1 MNSTATA
8 PTKLD
13 RLYRSNALDLLRG
26 LPDQSVD
33 LFFTDPPYSSG
44 GLHASTRAQMPGQKY
59 IGADVKT
66 IYPEFHHDNKDQR
79 SWTFWCMSW
88 LGEAFRAAKDGGH
101 LVCFVDWRQLPSLTD
116 AIQGAGF
123 IWRSVVVG
131 DKMSGGA
138 RPRMGGFSQQ
148 AEFMVWATKGAVH
161 AEHKVHLPGVISE
174 RLPRPKRHMTEK
186 PMGLARDVVRLVP
199 PGGVV
204 CDPFAGSG
212 TFLVAAKEAG
222 HHWIGSE
229 LEATYCSLASSRLD
243 TRPIASRPLPLRPG
257 GRRAGAR

>member
-1 MNSTATA
+1 MNPTANA
-8 PTKLD
+8 PAQLD
-13 RLYRSNALDLLRG
+13 HLYRSNALDVLRG
-26 LPDQSVD
+26 LPDKSVD

-44 GLHASTRAQMPGQKY
+44 GLHANTRAQTPGAKY
-59 IGADVKT
+59 IGGDVKT
-66 IYPEFHHDNKDQR
+66 VYPEFHHDNKDQR

-88 LGEAFRAAKDGGH
+88 LGEAFRATKDSGQ

-123 IWRSVVVG
+123 IWRSIAVW

-138 RPRMGGFSQQ
+138 RPRLGGFSQQ
-148 AEFMVWATKGAVH
+148 AEFMVWATKGAVPTDQ
-161 AEHKVHLPGVISE
+161 KVHLPGVFSE

-186 PMGLARDVVRLVP
+186 PMGLAREVVRLVP
-199 PGGVV
+199 SGSVV

-222 HHWIGSE
+222 HRWIGCE
-229 LEATYCSLASSRLD
+229 LEPSYHQTANDRLMTTYVA
-243 TRPIASRPLPLRPG
+243 A
-257 GRRAGAR
+257 

>member
-1 MNSTATA
+1 MNPTANA
-8 PTKLD
+8 PAQLD
-13 RLYRSNALDLLRG
+13 CLYRSNALDMLRG
-26 LPDQSVD
+26 LPDKSVD
-33 LFFTDPPYSSG
+33 LFFTGPPYSSG
-44 GLHASTRAQMPGQKY
+44 GLHASTRAQSPGSKY
-59 IGADVKT
+59 IGGDVKT
-66 IYPEFHHDNKDQR
+66 VYPEFHHDNKDQR

-88 LGEAFRAAKDGGH
+88 LGEAFRAAKDSGQ

-123 IWRSVVVG
+123 IWRSIAVW

-148 AEFMVWATKGAVH
+148 AEFMVWATKGAVPTD
-161 AEHKVHLPGVISE
+161 HKVHLPGVFSE

-186 PMGLARDVVRLVP
+186 PMGLAREVARLVP
-199 PGGVV
+199 PGSVV

-222 HHWIGSE
+222 HRWVGCE
-229 LEATYCSLASSRLD
+229 LEPSYHQTANNRLLA
-243 TRPIASRPLPLRPG
+243 ASPL
-257 GRRAGAR
+257 AA

>member
-1 MNSTATA
+1 MTPTANA
-8 PTKLD
+8 PALNC
-13 RLYRSNALDLLRG
+13 LYRKNALDVLRG

-44 GLHASTRAQMPGQKY
+44 GLHAGARAQSPGQKY
-59 IGADVKT
+59 IGSNVKT
-66 IYPEFHHDNKDQR
+66 KYPEFGHDNKDQR

-88 LGEAFRAAKDGGH
+88 LGEAFRAAKEGGH
-101 LVCFVDWRQLPSLTD
+101 LVCFTDWRQLPSLTD

-123 IWRSVVVG
+123 IWRSVAVW
-131 DKMSGGA
+131 DKTPGGA

-148 AEFMVWATKGAVH
+148 AEFMVWATKGAMP
-161 AEHKVHLPGVISE
+161 AGHKVHLPGVFAE

-186 PMGLARDVVRLVP
+186 PMGLAREVVRLVP
-199 PGGVV
+199 PGSIV

-222 HHWIGSE
+222 HRWIGCE
-229 LEATYCSLASSRLD
+229 LEPAYHEAANDRLM
-243 TRPIASRPLPLRPG
+243 TTTFQA
-257 GRRAGAR
+257 A

>member
-1 MNSTATA
+1 MNPTANA
-8 PTKLD
+8 PAQFD
-13 RLYRSNALDLLRG
+13 YLYRSNALDMLRG
-26 LPDQSVD
+26 LPDKSVD

-44 GLHASTRAQMPGQKY
+44 GLHASTRAQTPGQKY
-59 IGADVKT
+59 IGGDVKT
-66 IYPEFHHDNKDQR
+66 VYPEFHHDNKDQR

-88 LGEAFRAAKDGGH
+88 LGEAFRATKDSGQ

-123 IWRSVVVG
+123 IWRSIAVW

-138 RPRMGGFSQQ
+138 RPRLGGFSQQ
-148 AEFMVWATKGAVH
+148 AEFMVWATKGAVPTD
-161 AEHKVHLPGVISE
+161 HKVHLPGVFSE

-186 PMGLARDVVRLVP
+186 PMGLAREVVRLVP
-199 PGGVV
+199 PGSVV

-222 HHWIGSE
+222 HRWIGCE
-229 LEATYCSLASSRLD
+229 LEPSYHQGANERLM
-243 TRPIASRPLPLRPG
+243 AALPL
-257 GRRAGAR
+257 AA

>member
-1 MNSTATA
+1 MNPTANA
-8 PTKLD
+8 PAQLD
-13 RLYRSNALDLLRG
+13 RLYRSNALDMLRG
-26 LPDQSVD
+26 LPDKSVD

-44 GLHASTRAQMPGQKY
+44 GLHASTRAQAPGQKY
-59 IGADVKT
+59 IGGDVKT
-66 IYPEFHHDNKDQR
+66 VYPEFHHDNKDQR

-88 LGEAFRAAKDGGH
+88 LGEAFRAAKDSGQ

-123 IWRSVVVG
+123 IWRSIAVW
-131 DKMSGGA
+131 DKMCGGA
-138 RPRMGGFSQQ
+138 RPRLGGFSQQ
-148 AEFMVWATKGAVH
+148 AEFMVWATKGAVPTG
-161 AEHKVHLPGVISE
+161 HKVHLPGVFSE

-199 PGGVV
+199 PGSVV

-222 HHWIGSE
+222 HRWIGCE
-229 LEATYCSLASSRLD
+229 LEPSYQEAANDRLAAALHV
-243 TRPIASRPLPLRPG
+243 A
-257 GRRAGAR
+257 A